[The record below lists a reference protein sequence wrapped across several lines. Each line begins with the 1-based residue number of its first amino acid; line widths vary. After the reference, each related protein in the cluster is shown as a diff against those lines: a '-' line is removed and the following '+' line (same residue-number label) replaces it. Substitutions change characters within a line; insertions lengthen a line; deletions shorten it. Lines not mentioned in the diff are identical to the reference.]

1 MTAFPKTGERLR
13 EVDRALDE
21 IRKRRKRRQ
30 AERRCKMVEMLPNDL
45 IKIERGFTLTEV
57 ILWLFLYSLLLTSL
71 LPLFPLLRERE
82 EKLQREIAMEEE
94 SIRFYTYME
103 NRNADV
109 LTWRIYRPNSVTI
122 STYDQLGGR
131 VFYQDGLRIAETKN
145 NASYGGYLILAFM
158 VKEIRF
164 LDEGDLLRMVLTL
177 EKDGMTRTY
186 EGVLPRYIE
195 EGTTN

>member
-1 MTAFPKTGERLR
+1 MDG
-13 EVDRALDE
+13 V
-21 IRKRRKRRQ
+21 RKRRQ
-30 AERRCKMVEMLPNDL
+30 RRQAVRRCNMAEMLPNDL

-94 SIRFYTYME
+94 AIRFYTYME

-122 STYDQLGGR
+122 STYDQLDGR
-131 VFYQDGLRIAETKN
+131 VFYQDGLRIAETKK

-158 VKEIRF
+158 VKEIRY
-164 LDEGDLLRMVLTL
+164 LDEGDLLRMVLTV
-177 EKDGMTRTY
+177 ERDGMTRTY